1 MLFVYKF
8 IYSSV
13 YDHNINYI
21 LIPNVFYL
29 FGVNLTTGLFIFGAI
44 VKQKS
49 KIKWPKRKSPSRGPQ
64 A

>member
-1 MLFVYKF
+1 M
-8 IYSSV
+8 
-13 YDHNINYI
+13 

-29 FGVNLTTGLFIFGAI
+29 FGVNLTTGLFTFGAI

-49 KIKWPKRKSPSRGPQ
+49 KIKWPKRKSPARGPQ